1 MRKKYLIRFLF
12 LLQFAILGQNSL
24 VKVTHLSLEEGLSQS
39 NVRCILQDKTGF
51 LWIGTQDGLNR
62 YDGYSFRV
70 FKNIPNDSNSLSDNM
85 ITCLL
90 EDKKGFLWIGTLDGL
105 NKYDPRTGKFTH
117 YFSKKGEAPQ
127 LHGKSILSLAED
139 SSGNIWIGTHLAG
152 LSEFNPLTGE
162 IKTYLN
168 DPKDNN
174 SISSNNIMALL
185 KDRKERIWIGTFG
198 GGVDCFDISI
208 HEFLHFKN
216 RMNDKNSLT
225 NDFVNIIKESKN
237 GDIYIGTGA
246 GLNFIDFNSNDLHR
260 VNIPGDG
267 ESVTSKAN
275 VQTVAWDKNDNLWIG
290 TETNGLIC
298 LNKKDNRYESFSSQK
313 TTLRENNVTS
323 LLIDDN
329 EIVWVGT
336 HSAGLTKLK
345 KSKINFENIFANT
358 RNNVGL
364 TDANIW
370 PILEDSKGNVW
381 IGTNNGLNV
390 LDKNNRTI
398 KKYVNSRTDLN
409 SISNNRIWSIN
420 EDKSGD
426 IWVGTQDGL
435 NRINYTQNIIT
446 RFQYSSKKKSI
457 PFNLIKYVYPDKD
470 GVLWLGTWG
479 SGVIRFNP
487 AKQDSKVFLHDL
499 NDKSSISDDVV
510 FYIMKDSKGILW
522 VCTSNGLNQFDEL
535 TGKFTSYIHNAND
548 KEGLQA
554 NAVYFILE
562 DKNNVY
568 WIASHGGG
576 LIRFDLSTQKFT
588 NYSEADGLPN
598 NVVYGILRDTKNN
611 LWLSTNKGI
620 SRFSPKEKSF
630 KNYNTRDGLPNNEF
644 NAGAFCKSKFGKF
657 YFGTISGLTS
667 FYPDSLI
674 ENKFVPKI
682 VVTDFKIF
690 DKSPDYFNCF
700 SDGDQIQLTYKDN
713 YFSFEFASLD
723 FTEPENNQY
732 SYMLQGFDK
741 DWIYSGTRRYAA
753 YTHLDAGYYLFSL
766 RASNSNGIWN
776 QKGITIGITI
786 TPPFW
791 KTWWF
796 RSLLLISILSIVT
809 YIYKIKID
817 QLKRQTILQQKFS
830 KQLIE
835 FQEGEKKRI
844 ASELHDGIG
853 QNLLIITNRAQIGLM
868 GENPDKLKEQLNTIN
883 ETASESIREIRNIV
897 QHLHPNL
904 LDKIGLTKTLQAMIR
919 KVEGTSS
926 ILFAT
931 TCDDID
937 NIFTIET
944 EVNIYRIVQEGINN
958 IVKHADAK
966 QASISILKEKESIT
980 IIIQDDGKGIDK
992 KNSLKDI
999 SSSEGF
1005 GLRSLNERVRYI
1017 NGQVVINTKTGEGT
1031 RLVVTI
1037 PIKENEKRD

>member
-1 MRKKYLIRFLF
+1 MRRNYLICFLF
-12 LLQFAILGQNSL
+12 LLQFSIIGQNS
-24 VKVTHLSLEEGLSQS
+24 VVNVTHLSLEEGLSQS

-62 YDGYSFRV
+62 YDGYNFRI
-70 FKNIPNDSNSLSDNM
+70 FKNNPNDTNSLSDNM

-105 NKYDPRTGKFTH
+105 NKYDPRTGKFIH
-117 YFSKKGEAPQ
+117 YFAKSGEAPQ

-152 LSEFNPLTGE
+152 LSEFNPLTGK

-168 DPKDNN
+168 DPRDNN
-174 SISSNNIMALL
+174 SICSNNIMTLL
-185 KDRKERIWIGTFG
+185 KDRKGRMWIGTFG
-198 GGVDCFDISI
+198 GGLDCFDITSQK
-208 HEFLHFKN
+208 FLHFRN
-216 RMNDKNSLT
+216 RTNDKNSLS
-225 NDFVNIIKESKN
+225 NDFVNIIKETKN

-246 GLNFIDFNSNDLHR
+246 GLNFIDFKSNDVNR
-260 VNIPGDG
+260 VNIPGNR

-275 VQTVAWDKNDNLWIG
+275 VQTIAWDKNGKLWIG

-298 LNKKDNRYESFSSQK
+298 LNEQTGKYESFSRQS
-313 TTLRENNVTS
+313 TTLKENNVTS

-345 KSKINFENIFANT
+345 KDKINFENISADARKNI
-358 RNNVGL
+358 GL

-370 PILEDSKGNVW
+370 PIFEDSKGNIW

-398 KKYVNSRTDLN
+398 KKYFNSKTDLN

-420 EDKSGD
+420 EDKNGN

-435 NRINYTQNIIT
+435 NRINCTQNKIT
-446 RFQYSSKKKSI
+446 RFQFSSKKKSI

-487 AKQDSKVFLHDL
+487 TNQDSKVFLHDL
-499 NDKSSISDDVV
+499 KDKSSISDDVV
-510 FYIMKDSKGILW
+510 FYITEDSKGILW
-522 VCTSNGLNQFDEL
+522 VCTSNGLNQFDKL
-535 TGKFTSYIHNAND
+535 TGKFTSYTHTPGD
-548 KEGLQA
+548 KAGIQA

-576 LIRFDLSTQKFT
+576 LIRFDQSTQKFINFT
-588 NYSEADGLPN
+588 EADGLPN
-598 NVVYGILRDTKNN
+598 NVVYGILRDIKNN

-620 SRFSPKEKSF
+620 SRYSPKEKSF

-644 NAGAFCKSKFGKF
+644 NAGAFCKTRFGKF

-753 YTHLDAGYYLFSL
+753 YTHLDAGHYLFSL
-766 RASNSNGIWN
+766 RASNNNGIWN

-796 RSLLLISILSIVT
+796 RTLLLISILSIVT
-809 YIYKIKID
+809 YISKIKID
-817 QLKRQTILQQKFS
+817 QLKRQTTLQQKFS

-835 FQEGEKKRI
+835 FQEAEKKRI

-868 GENPDKLKEQLNTIN
+868 GDNPQKMKQQLMSID
-883 ETASESIREIRNIV
+883 ETAAESINEIRNIAH
-897 QHLHPNL
+897 HLHPNL
-904 LDKIGLTKTLQAMIR
+904 LDQIGLTQTLRSMIQ
-919 KVEGTSS
+919 KIEGSVPVTFSAS
-926 ILFAT
+926 I
-931 TCDDID
+931 DEID
-937 NIFTIET
+937 NLFQPEN
-944 EVNIYRIVQEGINN
+944 ELNIYRIIQESINN
-958 IVKHADAK
+958 ITKHAK
-966 QASISILKEKESIT
+966 ASRGMITIEKMEKSVK
-980 IIIQDDGKGIDK
+980 IIIQDDGKGIDEK
-992 KNSLKDI
+992 KIKSYLT
-999 SSSEGF
+999 SSEGF
-1005 GLRSLNERVRYI
+1005 GLRNMKERVKYLNGTLSI
-1017 NGQVVINTKTGEGT
+1017 NSIPNKGT
-1031 RLVVTI
+1031 TIIIII
-1037 PIKENEKRD
+1037 PIQENGKKT